1 MENEIKRLI
10 ELNNEQLRTKGKL
23 LQEILD
29 LKKQII
35 QQDKNMEMIQSLKAE
50 NAKLNNEIVDHL
62 LHTSALSGEIEELK
76 RHLSLTEMQKENALT
91 EIDRLKNVK
100 WYQLIFRNR

>member
-23 LQEILD
+23 LQEIID

-35 QQDKNMEMIQSLKAE
+35 QQDKNIELITTLQTQ
-50 NAKLNNEIVDHL
+50 NTKLNTEIVDHL
-62 LHTSALSGEIEELK
+62 LHKSALSGEVEELK
-76 RHLSLTEMQKENALT
+76 KHLSLTEMQKQNALI
-91 EIDRLKNVK
+91 EIDRLSKLK
-100 WYQLIFRNR
+100 WHQRIFRKM